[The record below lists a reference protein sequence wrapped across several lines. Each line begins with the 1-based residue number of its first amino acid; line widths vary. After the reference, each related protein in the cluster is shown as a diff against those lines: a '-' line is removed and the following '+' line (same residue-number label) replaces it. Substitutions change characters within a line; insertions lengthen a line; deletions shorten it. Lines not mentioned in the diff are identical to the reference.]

1 VQVWEDEWGLLD
13 FFSVRPVCPP
23 PQQQQQLFFVFQL
36 EKCLLIRVQ
45 LGLPDGCKNI
55 RPFSPVRPSLCGHA
69 AAEPIYGYVCNKE
82 TEDEIFFENVIFQNQ
97 PELAIDSL
105 KCCAPLL
112 YRPAKFENSGK
123 RPNKNDPIRPSS
135 SHENENKKRTTGLAE
150 C

>member
-1 VQVWEDEWGLLD
+1 VEVWEDEWGLLD

-55 RPFSPVRPSLCGHA
+55 FPFSPVRPSLCGHA

-97 PELAIDSL
+97 PELAIDRL
-105 KCCAPLL
+105 
-112 YRPAKFENSGK
+112 
-123 RPNKNDPIRPSS
+123 
-135 SHENENKKRTTGLAE
+135 
-150 C
+150 